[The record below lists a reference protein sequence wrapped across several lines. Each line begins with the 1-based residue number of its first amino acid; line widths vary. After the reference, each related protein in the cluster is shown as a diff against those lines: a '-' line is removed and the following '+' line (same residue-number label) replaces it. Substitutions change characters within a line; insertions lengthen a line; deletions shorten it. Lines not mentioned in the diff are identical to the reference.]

1 MNVIILGAT
10 SFLGKY
16 IVRLL
21 IERGDNIVAIGRKK
35 ESIFPKEVKYLS
47 LEMSQYKLLPMHV
60 GYADVIINLAWAG
73 TGHGERDN
81 EEIQKRNIEYSLD
94 ALRAA
99 KKLGCKVF
107 IEAGSQA
114 EYGLTKRI
122 TKENSKC
129 NPVSEYGK
137 AKLELQNK
145 AFDLSKELGISYV
158 HLRIYSL
165 IGVGDHDWTLVMSA
179 IDAMMHDKPMNLT
192 ECTQLWNFLSV
203 EDAAKMIVEICSHFF
218 DLSIPRQSVI
228 NIASDDT
235 RPLKDFV
242 EEIKFITES
251 KSICNYGAVECK
263 NPVSLNPSIDTYLS
277 EIGVMEFTPFK
288 LIIKKI
294 IESKI

>member
-16 IVRLL
+16 LVRLL

-73 TGHGERDN
+73 TGHGERNDK
-81 EEIQKRNIEYSLD
+81 EIHKKNIEYSLD

-99 KKLGCKVF
+99 KKMGCKVF
-107 IEAGSQA
+107 VEAGSQA
-114 EYGLTKRI
+114 EYGLTTKI
-122 TKENSKC
+122 TRENIEC
-129 NPVSEYGK
+129 NPISEYGR
-137 AKLELQNK
+137 AKLDLQQK
-145 AFDLSKELGISYV
+145 AFELSKELGISYV

-165 IGVGDHDWTLVMSA
+165 IGIEDHEWTLVMSA
-179 IDAMMHDKPMNLT
+179 IDAMMRNKPLDLT
-192 ECTQLWNFLSV
+192 ECSQLWNFLSV
-203 EDAAKMIVEICSHFF
+203 EDAAAMIIEICNHFLGF
-218 DLSIPRQSVI
+218 SMPTQTIL

-263 NPVSLNPSIDTYLS
+263 NPVSLNPSIDTYMS
-277 EIGVMEFTPFK
+277 EIGEMEFTPFK
-288 LIIKKI
+288 LIINKI
-294 IESKI
+294 IESRI